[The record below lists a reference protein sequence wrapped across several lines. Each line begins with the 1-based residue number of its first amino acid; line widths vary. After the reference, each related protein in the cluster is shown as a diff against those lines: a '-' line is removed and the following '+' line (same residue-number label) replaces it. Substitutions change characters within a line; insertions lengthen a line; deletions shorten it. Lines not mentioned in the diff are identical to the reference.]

1 MQVLQDHQI
10 RQKIKR
16 LSYEILENN
25 LDERVV
31 ILAGINNNGYRFA
44 SLLHESLGQISDK
57 SFKLAR
63 ITLSPAD
70 PVGHDITVDLS
81 ETALKD
87 QCVIIV
93 DDVANTGRTVFYA
106 FRVLMN
112 ILVKKVQVAVL
123 VDRKHKQFPI
133 NVDYLGM
140 SLATTIQENIKADL
154 SGNIFSVELH

>member
-25 LDERVV
+25 LAEEVV

-44 SLLHESLGQISDK
+44 SLLHQSLGQISDK
-57 SFKLAR
+57 SSQLAR

-70 PVGHDITVDLS
+70 PVGHDISVDLQ
-81 ETALKD
+81 ETALEN
-87 QCVIIV
+87 QCIIIV

-106 FRVLMN
+106 FRVLMHV
-112 ILVKKVQVAVL
+112 LVKKVQVAVL

-154 SGNIFSVELH
+154 SGNVFSVELH

>member
-1 MQVLQDHQI
+1 LQVLQDHQI

-25 LDERVV
+25 LDEQVI

-44 SLLHESLGQISDK
+44 SLLLESLKQISNK
-57 SFKLAR
+57 HFRLAR

-70 PVGHDITVDLS
+70 PVSHEISADLT
-81 ETALKD
+81 EEELQDK
-87 QCVIIV
+87 CVIII
-93 DDVANTGRTVFYA
+93 DDVANTGRTIFYA

-112 ILVKKVQVAVL
+112 ILVRKVEVAVL

-140 SLATTIQENIKADL
+140 SLATTIQENITADL
-154 SGNIFSVELH
+154 SENKFSVELH